1 MSKRWWIFCS
11 IGLLIFISFGM
22 NQTGVIANRQAE
34 HIEPLCESVDQ
45 EMQSEIEEILDIFRA
60 EDYGA
65 LTDRLN
71 ELEKT
76 TESIGD
82 ERQLLESAI
91 CFLDVYGD
99 RDLLAD
105 VNIYHSLLTFVM
117 QADKNIQFEEIIFT
131 PDQFYELIQVE
142 GIIQGERENV
152 HIEHYSAFQVLEPYL
167 SREARESRER
177 LEEKEKNSGISLK
190 KMLSGLASSAH
201 DILQNP
207 LERFMMTVDSFYIGK
222 ADLDKEIFD
231 KESFVN
237 ASYFN
242 LNYSVITYDGNR
254 WDPINLVEYYPSTN
268 TSDTLDRIEE
278 VLEELPDY
286 WFPREKVE
294 QGDWN
299 GYADYYREH
308 RMDMIEYDFELYE
321 YMFGNT
327 LVDSRTFEEM
337 IERVK
342 REHQVE

>member
-1 MSKRWWIFCS
+1 KRWWILCS

-22 NQTGVIANRQAE
+22 NQTGVTANRQAE

-60 EDYGA
+60 KDYGA

-71 ELEKT
+71 ALEKT

-142 GIIQGERENV
+142 GIIKGERESV
-152 HIEHYSAFQVLEPYL
+152 HIEHYNAFQVSEPYL
-167 SREARESRER
+167 SRKVRESKER

-190 KMLSGLASSAH
+190 KMLSGLASSAY
-201 DILQNP
+201 DMLQNP
-207 LERFMMTVDSFYIGK
+207 FERFMLTVDSFYIG
-222 ADLDKEIFD
+222 
-231 KESFVN
+231 
-237 ASYFN
+237 
-242 LNYSVITYDGNR
+242 
-254 WDPINLVEYYPSTN
+254 
-268 TSDTLDRIEE
+268 
-278 VLEELPDY
+278 
-286 WFPREKVE
+286 
-294 QGDWN
+294 
-299 GYADYYREH
+299 
-308 RMDMIEYDFELYE
+308 
-321 YMFGNT
+321 
-327 LVDSRTFEEM
+327 
-337 IERVK
+337 
-342 REHQVE
+342 